1 MRRILVT
8 AIGGDVGHSVLKCLK
23 NETFVIG
30 CDINQYPVGIDLVKK
45 HYIVPLAKSPNY
57 IESILNICDE
67 NQITHI
73 IPVSEYE
80 IEEISKCREKFL
92 NRGIKL
98 IINTESILD
107 TCLDKYKTC
116 EFLNNNNLC
125 NIEFYDIDSFKENG
139 KKYIIKLR
147 KSCGSKMLRVFESR
161 EEIQDIV
168 ENYSKEEIIIQEYID
183 VQDSEYTVGIFRA
196 NENDTRVIIFKRQ
209 LQSGFTKLIE
219 LVHDDQIKKLAVEI
233 AEKLNV
239 VGSINIQ
246 LRKKDNQ
253 VYIFEINPR
262 LSGTTNFRNQLG
274 FTDVLWWLDYSDK
287 KDISIYKDEYS
298 KAIGIREMNE
308 KIIVANMR

>member
-23 NETFVIG
+23 NENFVIG

-45 HYIVPLAKSPNY
+45 HYIVPMAKNSQY

-80 IEEISKCREKFL
+80 IEEISNHRDEFL
-92 NRGIKL
+92 TRGIKL
-98 IINTESILD
+98 IINTKAVLD
-107 TCLDKYKTC
+107 TCLDKHKTC
-116 EFLNNNNLC
+116 KFLNDNNLC
-125 NIEFYDIDSFKENG
+125 KMEFYDLDSFKENG

-147 KSCGSKMLRVFESR
+147 KSCGSKLLRIFESR
-161 EEIQDIV
+161 EEIQDII
-168 ENYSKEEIIIQEYID
+168 EKYSKDELIIQEYID
-183 VQDSEYTVGIFRA
+183 VKDSEYTVGVFRA
-196 NENDTRVIIFKRQ
+196 NKNDVRVIIFKRQ

-219 LVHDDQIKKLAVEI
+219 LVHDNQIKELAVRI
-233 AEKLNV
+233 AEKLDV
-239 VGSINIQ
+239 IGSVNIQ
-246 LRKKDNQ
+246 LRKRNDQ
-253 VYIFEINPR
+253 IYIFEINPR

-274 FTDVLWWLDYSDK
+274 FTDVLWWLDYSDE
-287 KDISIYKDEYS
+287 KDITIYKDEYK

-308 KIIVANMR
+308 KIIISEK